1 MAKHKDVSSH
11 FVLLS
16 KEREKMTKM
25 LRGWAR
31 GGVFKKSVVSL
42 SADGAEGPRCY
53 GLNRNVAMTVVVAKG
68 DTVVCNLV
76 FKAVNAKDLEKIM
89 AAVAKASGK
98 SIPMQLPIA
107 PTPRTPKGF
116 P

>member
-1 MAKHKDVSSH
+1 
-11 FVLLS
+11 
-16 KEREKMTKM
+16 MTKM